1 MSTRPGNE
9 KLEKIKLA
17 YKKNFVYPSN
27 STADLLIAQL
37 SNFSNQNS
45 EARQSSPSKIND
57 GLQKSR

>member
-9 KLEKIKLA
+9 KFEKIKLA

-45 EARQSSPSKIND
+45 KARQSSPSKIND
-57 GLQKSR
+57 K